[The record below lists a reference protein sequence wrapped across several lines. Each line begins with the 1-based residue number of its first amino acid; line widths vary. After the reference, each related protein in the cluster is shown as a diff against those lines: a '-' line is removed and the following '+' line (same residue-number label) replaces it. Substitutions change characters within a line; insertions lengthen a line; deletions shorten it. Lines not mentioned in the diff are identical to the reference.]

1 MKSSMFSLGLRVW
14 SDKEFLLTNKYN
26 TWLKLSRDSKQSSD
40 KLFTFSNLKTLSVF
54 ILLPIKLRKRY
65 IEKKRFI
72 IYITNFVTREF
83 SDSIVKPL
91 L

>member
-14 SDKEFLLTNKYN
+14 SDKEFLFTNKYN

-40 KLFTFSNLKTLSVF
+40 KLFTFTNLKTKCIHFV
-54 ILLPIKLRKRY
+54 IDKTQKEIY
-65 IEKKRFI
+65 WKKGN
-72 IYITNFVTREF
+72 ITNLVTREF